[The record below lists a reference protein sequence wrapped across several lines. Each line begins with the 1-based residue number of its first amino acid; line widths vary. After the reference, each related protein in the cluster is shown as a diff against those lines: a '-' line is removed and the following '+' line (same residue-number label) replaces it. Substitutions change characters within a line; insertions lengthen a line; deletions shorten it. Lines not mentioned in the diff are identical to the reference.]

1 MKWILMIVIVV
12 IGVYILYLYKSKE
25 RYKETQLKK
34 EDKMVNFKGNNLK
47 NKMNIKIEELPLEKI
62 ENSKSMFEIK
72 DNKILGHID
81 NLVPG
86 LIQIGTTANNAIQA
100 NSSVV
105 YQAIIPAGA
114 SLSDSASMK
123 NAVRGIYHGKNGI
136 KGHANLVEVDQ
147 TGKVV
152 SNTMSSGI
160 AITSMIVGQY
170 YMTQINSEL
179 TKINEEISKI
189 KNFQENEYKSKILAL
204 IIQVKRISTFQTE
217 IIENYELRKSDINKL
232 GHLEQKC
239 IELLGQANLT
249 IISFT
254 KEEKID
260 YKEYNEKLA
269 EIHNWYLYQK
279 TLLEILYKIA
289 DLKNILYFNEISNEQ
304 LNIIPETYTKQV
316 MEVHNLLIKWHKNII
331 KKLEIDTTNSRRKR
345 DGLDGAVHWIPGLF
359 KDDFKFC
366 KIPEETKIMIEEQ
379 TSNYNFMP
387 RDKDNLFNKDVKI
400 ISKDGKVY
408 YLPQ

>member
-279 TLLEILYKIA
+279 TLLEILYKIT

-331 KKLEIDTTNSRRKR
+331 KKLEIDTTSSRRKR

>member
-279 TLLEILYKIA
+279 TLLEILYKIT

-331 KKLEIDTTNSRRKR
+331 LK
-345 DGLDGAVHWIPGLF
+345 
-359 KDDFKFC
+359 
-366 KIPEETKIMIEEQ
+366 
-379 TSNYNFMP
+379 
-387 RDKDNLFNKDVKI
+387 
-400 ISKDGKVY
+400 
-408 YLPQ
+408 

>member
-34 EDKMVNFKGNNLK
+34 EDKMMDFKGNNLK

-62 ENSKSMFEIK
+62 ENSNSMFEIK

-179 TKINEEISKI
+179 TKMNEEISKI
-189 KNFQENEYKSKILAL
+189 KNFQENEYKCKILAL
-204 IIQVKRISTFQTE
+204 IVQVKRISTFQTE

-279 TLLEILYKIA
+279 TLLEILYKIT

-316 MEVHNLLIKWHKNII
+316 MEVHNLLTKWHKNII

-379 TSNYNFMP
+379 TSNYNLMP

>member
-279 TLLEILYKIA
+279 TLLEILYKIT

>member
-34 EDKMVNFKGNNLK
+34 EDKMMDFKGNNLK

-62 ENSKSMFEIK
+62 ENSNSMFEIK

-179 TKINEEISKI
+179 TKMNEEISKI

-204 IIQVKRISTFQTE
+204 IVQVKRISTFQTE

-260 YKEYNEKLA
+260 
-269 EIHNWYLYQK
+269 
-279 TLLEILYKIA
+279 
-289 DLKNILYFNEISNEQ
+289 
-304 LNIIPETYTKQV
+304 
-316 MEVHNLLIKWHKNII
+316 
-331 KKLEIDTTNSRRKR
+331 
-345 DGLDGAVHWIPGLF
+345 
-359 KDDFKFC
+359 
-366 KIPEETKIMIEEQ
+366 
-379 TSNYNFMP
+379 
-387 RDKDNLFNKDVKI
+387 
-400 ISKDGKVY
+400 
-408 YLPQ
+408 

>member
-179 TKINEEISKI
+179 KKINEEISKI

-279 TLLEILYKIA
+279 TLLEILYKIT